1 MTDDIIKACEL
12 LERGKIILYPTD
24 TVWGIGCDATD
35 SYAVKRIYEIKHRS
49 DSKAFIVLSD
59 SIDNI
64 ADYLTL
70 LSKETELLLNDS
82 SRPTTVVTK
91 AYVGLAPELLA
102 EDGTVGVRITH
113 EEFSSQLCRH
123 FGRPIVSTSAN
134 VSGYPTPAT
143 FDEISDVIKDTVDYI
158 CTSRRD
164 ETEARQPSRVIKV
177 EDNGNITILRP

>member
-24 TVWGIGCDATD
+24 TVWGIGCDA
-35 SYAVKRIYEIKHRS
+35 
-49 DSKAFIVLSD
+49 
-59 SIDNI
+59 
-64 ADYLTL
+64 
-70 LSKETELLLNDS
+70 NDS

-91 AYVGLAPELLA
+91 AYIGLAPELLA

>member
-1 MTDDIIKACEL
+1 M
-12 LERGKIILYPTD
+12 
-24 TVWGIGCDATD
+24 
-35 SYAVKRIYEIKHRS
+35 
-49 DSKAFIVLSD
+49 
-59 SIDNI
+59 
-64 ADYLTL
+64 
-70 LSKETELLLNDS
+70 
-82 SRPTTVVTK
+82 VTK
-91 AYVGLAPELLA
+91 AYIGLAPELLA